1 MQTNDDEPRRPG
13 RPPLEPDNPTPEWR
27 EQRRKEGKIPM
38 TKAEIRDLVQR
49 VVKKQFDPVAKRVC
63 RLYIAGYWHEDVC
76 RLARIDRDELERI
89 RTKLA
94 RDFIDAG
101 VHLRKPLDHA

>member
-1 MQTNDDEPRRPG
+1 
-13 RPPLEPDNPTPEWR
+13 
-27 EQRRKEGKIPM
+27 M

-49 VVKKQFDPVAKRVC
+49 VVKKQFDPVVKRVC

-89 RTKLA
+89 RARLA
-94 RDFIDAG
+94 RDFADAG
-101 VHLRKPLDHA
+101 VHLRKA

>member
-1 MQTNDDEPRRPG
+1 
-13 RPPLEPDNPTPEWR
+13 
-27 EQRRKEGKIPM
+27 M
-38 TKAEIRDLVQR
+38 TKTEIREIVQH
-49 VVKKQFDPVAKRVC
+49 VVRKQFDPVVKRVC